1 MEYAGEVD
9 VDDLLPGVER
19 IVRHGRARSRDTGIC
34 DQDVR
39 AAQGAPGLRRRPLDG
54 LDVGHVNLRGVH
66 LALGCELADGVGQCI
81 GIPVPEADARAGC
94 QEPFGDGPTDALG
107 TPSDNGAA
115 AVQIDPIHA
124 VAPAARTGVHHPGWD
139 GLADLGTTQTRSESG
154 GWLCA
159 PASSRLE
166 LLSGI
171 PIFSSWQRRC
181 TGCCDVA
188 GRPGRYNDRIGH
200 SLTGGDW
207 QMSRMSLLNSPLL
220 LGFDQF
226 ERALDRVTK
235 ASSDGYPPYNI
246 EQLGE
251 DRLRITLAVAGFSND
266 ELSVQVEDNQL
277 IVRGKQIDDK
287 DRVYLHRGIAARQ
300 FQRSFVLADGL
311 EVSGATLDSGLLD
324 IELKRPIPAARVKT
338 IAIRKNSGKKA
349 RTLDVSPERG
359 DD

>member
-1 MEYAGEVD
+1 
-9 VDDLLPGVER
+9 
-19 IVRHGRARSRDTGIC
+19 
-34 DQDVR
+34 
-39 AAQGAPGLRRRPLDG
+39 
-54 LDVGHVNLRGVH
+54 
-66 LALGCELADGVGQCI
+66 
-81 GIPVPEADARAGC
+81 
-94 QEPFGDGPTDALG
+94 
-107 TPSDNGAA
+107 
-115 AVQIDPIHA
+115 
-124 VAPAARTGVHHPGWD
+124 
-139 GLADLGTTQTRSESG
+139 
-154 GWLCA
+154 
-159 PASSRLE
+159 
-166 LLSGI
+166 
-171 PIFSSWQRRC
+171 
-181 TGCCDVA
+181 
-188 GRPGRYNDRIGH
+188 
-200 SLTGGDW
+200 
-207 QMSRMSLLNSPLL
+207 MSRMSLLNSPLL

-226 ERALDRVTK
+226 ERALDRVSK